1 MLKNIYKNMA
11 YEENC
16 GITSGCRSVICFVVL
31 LSHWRTTIYSC
42 YSILVFHSFKNKT
55 WNKYLFTEVHFN
67 KTYPSDWFDPKNWCS
82 SITETGNC
90 TDMILESEMVPCSY
104 DNVVF
109 PKDSS
114 FFVNVEAEMEIVVNT
129 LKISG
134 KVTATNISS

>member
-1 MLKNIYKNMA
+1 
-11 YEENC
+11 
-16 GITSGCRSVICFVVL
+16 
-31 LSHWRTTIYSC
+31 
-42 YSILVFHSFKNKT
+42 
-55 WNKYLFTEVHFN
+55 
-67 KTYPSDWFDPKNWCS
+67 
-82 SITETGNC
+82 
-90 TDMILESEMVPCSY
+90 MILESEMVPCSY